1 MTNESQTG
9 VVDTPLVKE
18 AAPIDP
24 KTVKPEDD
32 SFANILD
39 KDRFDQLWR
48 MASILAKSALVPEAY
63 KGKVE
68 DCFVACQMALR
79 LQIEP
84 MMVLQNV
91 YVVKGRPGMEAKL
104 AIALVNARGPFL
116 GPIDY
121 DLEGEGDSRKCTAF
135 ATLRKSGRVCKMSVS
150 IQTAKDNGW
159 YRKDG
164 SWEKLPELM
173 LRYRS
178 AAFLIRVYAPEVL
191 LGMQTTDE
199 LKDVAPRFVE
209 SVQVA
214 AGVTSEPPLRRP
226 QARTPQQPAA
236 PQQAQP
242 DPGVISGLQR
252 KRMFAIMHKC
262 KVSEDL
268 LCNHLHHNYAV
279 ESTFEVRREDYAD
292 IIDWIETQA
301 SANPAV

>member
-1 MTNESQTG
+1 MASEPTD
-9 VVDTPLVKE
+9 VVDAPLVKE
-18 AAPIDP
+18 ATPVDL
-24 KTVKPEDD
+24 KTVKPEDG

-48 MASILAKSALVPEAY
+48 MAAILSKSSLVPESY

-116 GPIDY
+116 SPIDY
-121 DLEGEGDSRKCTAF
+121 DLEGEGDNRKCTAF
-135 ATLRKSGRVCKMSVS
+135 ATLRKSGKVCKMSVS

-164 SWEKLPELM
+164 SWENLPELM

-178 AAFLIRVYAPEVL
+178 ATFLIRVYAPEVL

-199 LKDVAPRFVE
+199 LRDVEPRFVE

-214 AGVTSEPPLRRP
+214 AGVTSEPPLQRP
-226 QARTPQQPAA
+226 KAKAPQQAA
-236 PQQAQP
+236 PQQGQP
-242 DPGVISGLQR
+242 DPGVITEAQR
-252 KRMFAIMHKC
+252 KRLFAIADKC
-262 KVSEDL
+262 GVSEDL
-268 LCNHLHHNYAV
+268 LRTHLHHNHGIDHT
-279 ESTFEVRREDYAD
+279 SD
-292 IIDWIETQA
+292 IRKEEYRDIVDWVQTQGT
-301 SANPAV
+301 ANATV